1 MNLLGAVLEVVSC
14 AEDLTINMLNKAF
27 VKKSYCQVIYF
38 WPLFIAAGRLV
49 TRAVLNLW
57 NMIEPGGVY

>member
-1 MNLLGAVLEVVSC
+1 MFSKSTLQ
-14 AEDLTINMLNKAF
+14 
-27 VKKSYCQVIYF
+27 KSYCRMIYF
-38 WPLFIAAGRLV
+38 WPLIIAAGRIA